1 MSCGFLAGKAY
12 ICLVNQK
19 NKIQDYMKR
28 QIVSLMFAAMGVGLL
43 GACGSSES
51 RISDLKDFVEEVSK
65 DGEKYSEEQWEKAN
79 KKFSEL
85 LEKVESYDDLS
96 TEELTEVAK
105 LQGVYAAQA
114 FKSQGKKFKDS
125 LKEIGAAMD
134 GFLEG
139 LDEGLDEAKEDSTE
153 EKD

>member
-19 NKIQDYMKR
+19 NKR
-28 QIVSLMFAAMGVGLL
+28 
-43 GACGSSES
+43 
-51 RISDLKDFVEEVSK
+51 
-65 DGEKYSEEQWEKAN
+65 EKAN

>member
-1 MSCGFLAGKAY
+1 
-12 ICLVNQK
+12 
-19 NKIQDYMKR
+19 MKR

-114 FKSQGKKFKDS
+114 FKSQGK
-125 LKEIGAAMD
+125 GAMEKAGAIMNGFMD
-134 GFLEG
+134 GLM
-139 LDEGLDEAKEDSTE
+139 DEEEPGKE
-153 EKD
+153 